1 MLLKSLQAQSPFHKE
16 QVIRRALI
24 FEEEK
29 LQAHDLDRK
38 GGGGFSA
45 HPFMSSRVF
54 LKVSRP

>member
-1 MLLKSLQAQSPFHKE
+1 MNYLMLSKSLQAQSPFHKE

-38 GGGGFSA
+38 GGGGSL
-45 HPFMSSRVF
+45 PI
-54 LKVSRP
+54 LP